1 MTKTVSRKS
10 SVQSM
15 VQVQGSVPNS
25 RSEPAGSSDI
35 QGSGSLTD
43 NQKAIRDGFL
53 AGKKAANV
61 AREIGVSGSYVS
73 GQYRKIKAELEMA
86 A

>member
-10 SVQSM
+10 SVQST
-15 VQVQGSVPNS
+15 VQVQNS
-25 RSEPAGSSDI
+25 EVQPARGSDI
-35 QGSGSLTD
+35 TEEVQLTD
-43 NQKAIRDGFL
+43 NQKAIKDGFL
-53 AGKKAANV
+53 AGMKAAEV